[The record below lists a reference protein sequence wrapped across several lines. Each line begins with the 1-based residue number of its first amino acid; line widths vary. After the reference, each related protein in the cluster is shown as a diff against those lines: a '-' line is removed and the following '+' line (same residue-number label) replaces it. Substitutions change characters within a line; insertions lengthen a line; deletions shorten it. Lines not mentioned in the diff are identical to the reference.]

1 MSSSKVGFAKS
12 CLTPKLGVELTGYG
26 TYRGRKATGV
36 DLDLY
41 ARATA
46 WEIGGVRFVMVVCD
60 LLGFTEKLS
69 ADVIDLIC
77 KENDLIPN
85 NVFLAATHT
94 HTGPATG
101 CLVGCGEPDIETI
114 RELPAKIAVSVKDAF
129 AAMAEIESVSTSK
142 GDFPYTFV
150 LNRQMND
157 DYRVDP
163 TIRTMR
169 INRKGAKPLAIINH
183 SCHPVCEDLSS
194 VISPDYPGYVCKEF
208 EADGY
213 DVVYMNGFNGNL
225 NPIRKGQLGASAQ
238 AGKRLFD
245 RSTELFE
252 SEVACDF
259 NDIAI
264 VGGREPIALRHFDP
278 QERED
283 GVQFWLDR
291 DNWPMARSFA
301 VNYDRVVNTILYS
314 DDPYT
319 EYQEFRALRMGNALF
334 VFHSGEVCSPFGD
347 MIREAFPELTV
358 FIVGTSFATTRYIA
372 TEKNADEAHSIYMYE
387 ILDHC
392 LAYGVFPIERGAGE
406 EHFRAVIN
414 RIKAGI

>member
-26 TYRGRKATGV
+26 TYRERKATGV

-46 WEIGGVRFVMVVCD
+46 WEIGGVRFVMVICD
-60 LLGFTEKLS
+60 LLGFTEKLT
-69 ADVIDLIC
+69 DNIIDLIC
-77 KENDLIPN
+77 KENDLIRN

-114 RELPAKIAVSVKDAF
+114 RALPAKIAASVKDAF
-129 AAMAEIESVSTSK
+129 AAMAEIESVSTAE
-142 GDFPYTFV
+142 GNFPYSFV
-150 LNRQMND
+150 LNRQLND
-157 DYRVDP
+157 DYRIDP

-183 SCHPVCEDLSS
+183 SCHPVCEDVSS
-194 VISPDYPGYVCKEF
+194 VISPDFPGYVCKEF

-213 DVVYMNGFNGNL
+213 DVVYMNGFCGNL
-225 NPIRKGQLGASAQ
+225 NPIRKGQLGASAH

-245 RSTELFE
+245 RSNELFE
-252 SEVACDF
+252 TEVACDF

-278 QERED
+278 QEREG
-283 GVQFWLDR
+283 GVPFWLER
-291 DNWPMARSFA
+291 DNWAMARSFA
-301 VNYDRVVNTILYS
+301 VNYDRVMNHILYS
-314 DDPYT
+314 DDPFT
-319 EYQEFRALRMGNALF
+319 EHQEFRALRMGNALF

-347 MIREAFPELTV
+347 MLREAFPDLTV
-358 FIVGTSFATTRYIA
+358 FIVGTAFATTRYIA
-372 TEKNADEAHSIYMYE
+372 TEKNADEAQSMYMYE
-387 ILDHC
+387 IIDHC
-392 LAYGVFPIERGAGE
+392 LAYGCFPIERGAGE